1 MASRRRPPRKR
12 STVGERIARLREQR
26 GLTQAALASKAN
38 VFRETLAD
46 IERGASQPKLET
58 LLRLAA
64 ALRVPV
70 IRLIRPGG

>member
-1 MASRRRPPRKR
+1 MAPKGQPPRKR

-26 GLTQAALASKAN
+26 GLTQAELASKAA

-58 LLRLAA
+58 VLRLAA
-64 ALRVPV
+64 ALRVP
-70 IRLIRPGG
+70 ITRLIQPGR